1 MKILSRFPQ
10 AAGCRHRMKRD
21 VEGRFLELY
30 SMWHETHD
38 LHLKRRLYASLNRVM
53 RRMPNFDLRRRF
65 KQAF

>member
-1 MKILSRFPQ
+1 MLSRFLQ
-10 AAGCRHRMKRD
+10 VGGHRHRMKRD
-21 VEGRFLELY
+21 VENRFLELY

-38 LHLKRRLYASLNRVM
+38 LQLKRRLFASLSTVM